1 MRDGLSATTAQRGH
15 GANANPTATQTQH
28 PLRDAWW
35 RIMDMR
41 VGIVPLPV
49 HLVLIA
55 AIVTTVLTT
64 GKLSA
69 ELSPIIALLAV
80 CSFTCMEIGQRI
92 PIFRS
97 IGGPVILV
105 TFLPSWLVF
114 THALP
119 PSVVTPIVS
128 FWKQSNFLYL
138 FIPGIIVGSI
148 LSMDRKVLIGG
159 FLRIFV
165 PLAIGSVLA
174 GIVGTAV
181 GTLLGMGLF
190 HTVFFVVVPVM
201 SGGLGEGVIP
211 LTIGYS
217 EVLHESAGDLLAQA
231 LPAVMLGNVCA
242 IVFSGVLNAI
252 GKRYPSLTGNGQLMR
267 SGNDDLGAHNAHSAH
282 GTHGEHGA
290 PASPVDATDIAAAGM
305 IAVCLYFVG
314 MLAQNT
320 LGLPGP
326 VMMLVLA
333 VAAKIGFIFSP
344 KIEAGAGVVYKFF
357 ATAVT
362 YPLLFAIGVVI
373 TPWQK
378 VVASF
383 NVPTLVTIVATVLTL
398 MATAFVVARRMN
410 MHPIDAAIV
419 VGTHSGM
426 GGTGDV
432 AILTA
437 ANRMRLMPFA
447 QIATRIGGA
456 ITITLSLIVLAK
468 IV

>member
-1 MRDGLSATTAQRGH
+1 MQDGLSATAARGSQ
-15 GANANPTATQTQH
+15 GTPPTDAGRH

-35 RIMDMR
+35 RLMDMR

-55 AIVTTVLTT
+55 TIVTTVMTT

-165 PLAIGSVLA
+165 PLAIGSILA

-190 HTVFFVVVPVM
+190 HTVFFVVIPVM

-267 SGNDDLGAHNAHSAH
+267 SGSDDIGAHDVH
-282 GTHGEHGA
+282 GK
-290 PASPVDATDIAAAGM
+290 PAAPVDATDIAAAGM

-333 VAAKIGFIFSP
+333 VAAKIGLVFSP
-344 KIEAGAGVVYKFF
+344 RLEAGAGVVYKFF

-383 NVPTLVTIVATVLTL
+383 NVPTLVTIVATVVTL
-398 MATAFVVARRMN
+398 MATAFFVARRMN

>member
-1 MRDGLSATTAQRGH
+1 MRDGLSATTAQGAH
-15 GANANPTATQTQH
+15 GASGTSTAKPAPH

-119 PSVVTPIVS
+119 PSVVTPIVA

-174 GIVGTAV
+174 GIVGTLV
-181 GTLLGMGLF
+181 GTMLGMGLF
-190 HTVFFVVVPVM
+190 HTVFFVVIPVM

-211 LTIGYS
+211 LTLGYS

-267 SGNDDLGAHNAHSAH
+267 TGDDDLGVQNAHS
-282 GTHGEHGA
+282 EHGK
-290 PASPVDATDIAAAGM
+290 PALPVDATDIAAAGM

-398 MATAFVVARRMN
+398 MVTAFVVARRMN

>member
-1 MRDGLSATTAQRGH
+1 MRDGLSATAAQGGN
-15 GANANPTATQTQH
+15 GAASQAVQHH
-28 PLRDAWW
+28 PLRERWW
-35 RIMDMR
+35 RFMDLR

-114 THALP
+114 SNVLP
-119 PSVVTPIVS
+119 PSIVTPIVA

-159 FLRIFV
+159 FVRIFV

-174 GIVGTAV
+174 GVVGTAV
-181 GTLLGMGLF
+181 GTLLGMGWF
-190 HTVFFVVVPVM
+190 HTVFFVVIPVM

-217 EVLHESAGDLLAQA
+217 EVMHQAAGDLLAQA

-267 SGNDDLGAHNAHSAH
+267 TGSDDLGSRSAH
-282 GTHGEHGA
+282 GPHDAHDAHGQA
-290 PASPVDATDIAAAGM
+290 AKAVDATDIAAAGM

-344 KIEAGAGVVYKFF
+344 KLEAGAGVVYKFF

-456 ITITLSLIVLAK
+456 ITITLSLIVLAR

>member
-1 MRDGLSATTAQRGH
+1 MRDGLSATAAQGGH
-15 GANANPTATQTQH
+15 GANATSQTPQPH
-28 PLRDAWW
+28 PLRDFWW
-35 RIMDMR
+35 RLMDMR

-55 AIVTTVLTT
+55 AIVTTILTT

-114 THALP
+114 TNALP
-119 PSVVTPIVS
+119 PSVVTPIVA

-159 FLRIFV
+159 FVRIFV

-181 GTLLGMGLF
+181 GTMLGMGLF
-190 HTVFFVVVPVM
+190 HTVFFVVIPVM

-217 EVLHESAGDLLAQA
+217 EVMHQSAGDLLAHA

-252 GKRYPSLTGNGQLMR
+252 GKRYPALTGNGQLMR
-267 SGNDDLGAHNAHSAH
+267 SGDDDIGAHDVHD
-282 GTHGEHGA
+282 G
-290 PASPVDATDIAAAGM
+290 PAKPVDATDIAAAGM

-344 KIEAGAGVVYKFF
+344 KLEAGAGVVYKFF

>member
-1 MRDGLSATTAQRGH
+1 MRDGLSATAAQRGQGGQSNQSAKVASQAAQH
-15 GANANPTATQTQH
+15 H
-28 PLRDAWW
+28 PLRDLWW

-55 AIVTTVLTT
+55 AIATTVLTT

-80 CSFTCMEIGQRI
+80 CSFTCMEVGQRI

-114 THALP
+114 ANVLP
-119 PSVVTPIVS
+119 PSVVTPIVA

-159 FLRIFV
+159 FVRIFV

-181 GTLLGMGLF
+181 GTMLGMGLF
-190 HTVFFVVVPVM
+190 HTVFFVVIPVM

-217 EVLHESAGDLLAQA
+217 EVMHQGAGDLLAQA

-242 IVFSGVLNAI
+242 IVFSGVLNAL

-267 SGNDDLGAHNAHSAH
+267 TGSDDIGAHDMHA
-282 GTHGEHGA
+282 E
-290 PASPVDATDIAAAGM
+290 PAKAVDATDIAAAGM

-333 VAAKIGFIFSP
+333 VAAKIGFVFSP
-344 KIEAGAGVVYKFF
+344 KLEAGAGVVYKFF

>member
-1 MRDGLSATTAQRGH
+1 MRRGSNVAAAEAEVPAGRFDATSATER
-15 GANANPTATQTQH
+15 QTRH
-28 PLRDAWW
+28 SLRETWW
-35 RIMDMR
+35 RLMDIR
-41 VGIVPLPV
+41 IGIVPLPV
-49 HLVLIA
+49 HVVLALALSVA
-55 AIVTTVLTT
+55 AAS
-64 GKLSA
+64 GKLSS

-80 CSFTCMEIGQRI
+80 CSFTCLEVGQRI
-92 PIFRS
+92 PVFRS

-105 TFLPSWLVF
+105 TFLPSYLVF
-114 THALP
+114 AHLLP
-119 PSVVTPIVS
+119 PVVVKPILD
-128 FWKQSNFLYL
+128 FWKSSNFLYL

-165 PLAIGSVLA
+165 PLAAGSILA
-174 GIVGTAV
+174 GVVGTLV
-181 GTLLGMGLF
+181 GTLLGMGTF
-190 HTVFFVVVPVM
+190 HTVFFVVIPVM

-211 LTIGYS
+211 LTLGYS
-217 EVLHESAGDLLAQA
+217 EILHRPTGELLAQA

-242 IVFSGVLNAI
+242 IVFSGMLNAL
-252 GKRYPSLTGNGQLMR
+252 GKRYPALTGNGQLLR
-267 SGNDDLGAHNAHSAH
+267 SADADLND
-282 GTHGEHGA
+282 TK
-290 PASPVDATDIAAAGM
+290 PAAAAKNVDATDIAAAGM
-305 IAVCLYFVG
+305 IAVCLYFLG

-333 VAAKIGFIFSP
+333 VAAKLCFVVSP
-344 KIEAGAGVVYKFF
+344 SLENGAGVVYKFF

-378 VVASF
+378 VVESF
-383 NVPTLVTIVATVLTL
+383 NLPTLVTIVATVATL
-398 MATAFVVARRMN
+398 MATGFFVARRMN
-410 MHPIDAAIV
+410 MYPIDAAIV
-419 VGTHSGM
+419 TGTHSGM

-432 AILTA
+432 AILSA

-456 ITITLSLIVLAK
+456 ITITLSLLVLAR

>member
-1 MRDGLSATTAQRGH
+1 MQDGLSATAARGSQ
-15 GANANPTATQTQH
+15 GTPPADASRH

-35 RIMDMR
+35 RLMDMR

-55 AIVTTVLTT
+55 AIVTTVMTT

-190 HTVFFVVVPVM
+190 HTVFFVVIPVM

-267 SGNDDLGAHNAHSAH
+267 SGSDDIGAHDVH
-282 GTHGEHGA
+282 GK
-290 PASPVDATDIAAAGM
+290 PAAPVDATDIAAAGM

-333 VAAKIGFIFSP
+333 VAAKIGLVFSP
-344 KIEAGAGVVYKFF
+344 RLEAGAGVVYKFF

-383 NVPTLVTIVATVLTL
+383 NVPTLVTIVATVVTL
-398 MATAFVVARRMN
+398 MATAFFVARRMN

>member
-1 MRDGLSATTAQRGH
+1 
-15 GANANPTATQTQH
+15 
-28 PLRDAWW
+28 
-35 RIMDMR
+35 MDMR

-119 PSVVTPIVS
+119 PSVVTPIVA

-211 LTIGYS
+211 LTLGYA

-267 SGNDDLGAHNAHSAH
+267 SGNDDLGTQDS
-282 GTHGEHGA
+282 HGETA
-290 PASPVDATDIAAAGM
+290 KPALPVDATDIAAAGM

-326 VMMLVLA
+326 VMMLVFA

-398 MATAFVVARRMN
+398 MVTAFVVARRMN

>member
-1 MRDGLSATTAQRGH
+1 
-15 GANANPTATQTQH
+15 
-28 PLRDAWW
+28 
-35 RIMDMR
+35 
-41 VGIVPLPV
+41 
-49 HLVLIA
+49 
-55 AIVTTVLTT
+55 
-64 GKLSA
+64 
-69 ELSPIIALLAV
+69 
-80 CSFTCMEIGQRI
+80 
-92 PIFRS
+92 
-97 IGGPVILV
+97 
-105 TFLPSWLVF
+105 
-114 THALP
+114 
-119 PSVVTPIVS
+119 
-128 FWKQSNFLYL
+128 
-138 FIPGIIVGSI
+138 
-148 LSMDRKVLIGG
+148 
-159 FLRIFV
+159 
-165 PLAIGSVLA
+165 
-174 GIVGTAV
+174 
-181 GTLLGMGLF
+181 
-190 HTVFFVVVPVM
+190 
-201 SGGLGEGVIP
+201 
-211 LTIGYS
+211 
-217 EVLHESAGDLLAQA
+217 
-231 LPAVMLGNVCA
+231 
-242 IVFSGVLNAI
+242 
-252 GKRYPSLTGNGQLMR
+252 
-267 SGNDDLGAHNAHSAH
+267 
-282 GTHGEHGA
+282 
-290 PASPVDATDIAAAGM
+290 
-305 IAVCLYFVG
+305 AVCLYFVG

-344 KIEAGAGVVYKFF
+344 RLEAGAGVVYKFF

-383 NVPTLVTIVATVLTL
+383 NVPTLVTIVATVITL
-398 MATAFVVARRMN
+398 MASAFFVARRMN

>member
-1 MRDGLSATTAQRGH
+1 
-15 GANANPTATQTQH
+15 
-28 PLRDAWW
+28 
-35 RIMDMR
+35 MDLR

-55 AIVTTVLTT
+55 AIVTTILTT

-92 PIFRS
+92 PVFRS

-114 THALP
+114 SNLLP
-119 PSVVTPIVS
+119 PSVVTPIVA

-159 FLRIFV
+159 FVRIFV
-165 PLAIGSVLA
+165 PLAVGSVLA

-181 GTLLGMGLF
+181 GTMLGMGLF
-190 HTVFFVVVPVM
+190 HTVFFVVIPVM

-217 EVLHESAGDLLAQA
+217 EVMHQSAGDLLAQA

-242 IVFSGVLNAI
+242 IVFSGVLNAV
-252 GKRYPSLTGNGQLMR
+252 GKRYPALTGNGQLMR
-267 SGNDDLGAHNAHSAH
+267 T
-282 GTHGEHGA
+282 GTHDIGDHRADAHEAHDA
-290 PASPVDATDIAAAGM
+290 LPAKAVDATDIAAAGM

-320 LGLPGP
+320 IGLPGP

-344 KIEAGAGVVYKFF
+344 KLEAGAGVVYKFF

-383 NVPTLVTIVATVLTL
+383 NVPTLVTIVATVITL
-398 MATAFVVARRMN
+398 MATAFIVARRMN

>member
-1 MRDGLSATTAQRGH
+1 MRDGLSATTAQGGH
-15 GANANPTATQTQH
+15 GASGTSTARPATH

-119 PSVVTPIVS
+119 PSVVTPIVA

-190 HTVFFVVVPVM
+190 HTVFFVVIPVM

-211 LTIGYS
+211 LTLGYS

-267 SGNDDLGAHNAHSAH
+267 TGDDDLGAQDTHS
-282 GTHGEHGA
+282 EHGK
-290 PASPVDATDIAAAGM
+290 PALPVDATDIAAAGM

-398 MATAFVVARRMN
+398 MVTAFVVARRMN

>member
-1 MRDGLSATTAQRGH
+1 
-15 GANANPTATQTQH
+15 
-28 PLRDAWW
+28 
-35 RIMDMR
+35 MDMR

-92 PIFRS
+92 PVFRS

-119 PSVVTPIVS
+119 PSVVTPIVA

-211 LTIGYS
+211 LTLGYA

-267 SGNDDLGAHNAHSAH
+267 SGNDDLGTQDSHDETAK
-282 GTHGEHGA
+282 
-290 PASPVDATDIAAAGM
+290 PALPVDATDIAAAGM

-326 VMMLVLA
+326 VMMLVFA

-398 MATAFVVARRMN
+398 MVTAFVVARRMN

>member
-1 MRDGLSATTAQRGH
+1 MRDGLSATTARGSA
-15 GANANPTATQTQH
+15 GVDANTPTSRAHH

-35 RIMDMR
+35 RLMDMR

-55 AIVTTVLTT
+55 AIIITVLTT

-92 PIFRS
+92 PVFRS

-105 TFLPSWLVF
+105 TFLPSYLVF

-119 PSVVTPIVS
+119 PSMVAPIVS
-128 FWKQSNFLYL
+128 FWKQSNFLNL

-165 PLAIGSVLA
+165 PLAAGSVLA

-190 HTVFFVVVPVM
+190 HTVFFVVIPVM

-211 LTIGYS
+211 LTLGYS
-217 EVLHESAGDLLAQA
+217 EVMHQSPGDLLAQA

-252 GKRYPSLTGNGQLMR
+252 GKRYPALTGNGQLMR
-267 SGNDDLGAHNAHSAH
+267 SGDDDIGAHDPHHPHAKP
-282 GTHGEHGA
+282 GA
-290 PASPVDATDIAAAGM
+290 PVDATDIAAAGM

-333 VAAKIGFIFSP
+333 VAAKIGFVFSP
-344 KIEAGAGVVYKFF
+344 KLEAGAGVVYKFF

-378 VVASF
+378 VVDSF
-383 NVPTLVTIVATVLTL
+383 NVPTLVTIVATVVTL

-456 ITITLSLIVLAK
+456 ITITLALIVLTK

>member
-1 MRDGLSATTAQRGH
+1 MRDGLSATAARRGQGGH
-15 GANANPTATQTQH
+15 SNQSAKTTTQAVQH
-28 PLRDAWW
+28 RPLRDLWW

-55 AIVTTVLTT
+55 AIATTVLTT

-80 CSFTCMEIGQRI
+80 CSFTCMEVGQRI

-114 THALP
+114 ANVLP
-119 PSVVTPIVS
+119 PSVVTPIVA

-159 FLRIFV
+159 FVRIFV

-181 GTLLGMGLF
+181 GTMLGMGVF
-190 HTVFFVVVPVM
+190 HTVFFVVIPVM

-217 EVLHESAGDLLAQA
+217 EVMHQGSGDLLAQA

-242 IVFSGVLNAI
+242 IVFSGVLNAL

-267 SGNDDLGAHNAHSAH
+267 TGSDDI
-282 GTHGEHGA
+282 GTHDVHAE
-290 PASPVDATDIAAAGM
+290 PAKAVDATDIAAAGM

-333 VAAKIGFIFSP
+333 VAAKIGFVFSP
-344 KIEAGAGVVYKFF
+344 KLEAGAGVVYKFF

-398 MATAFVVARRMN
+398 MATAFIVARRMN

>member
-1 MRDGLSATTAQRGH
+1 MRERTRLGATEHAPSSDFPSTGTAR
-15 GANANPTATQTQH
+15 
-28 PLRDAWW
+28 PLRHAWW
-35 RIMDMR
+35 RLMDIR
-41 VGIVPLPV
+41 IGIVPLPV
-49 HLVLIA
+49 HMVLALALIA
-55 AIVTTVLTT
+55 TAIS

-92 PIFRS
+92 PVFRS

-105 TFLPSWLVF
+105 TFLPSYLVF

-119 PSVVTPIVS
+119 TSVVKPIVD
-128 FWKQSNFLYL
+128 FWKAGNFLYL
-138 FIPGIIVGSI
+138 FIPAIIVGSI
-148 LSMDRKVLIGG
+148 LSMDRKVLIDG
-159 FLRIFV
+159 FVRIFV
-165 PLAIGSVLA
+165 PLGVGSLVA
-174 GIVGTAV
+174 GVVGTAV
-181 GTLLGMGLF
+181 GTMLGMDVF
-190 HTVFFVVVPVM
+190 HTVFFVVIPVM

-211 LTIGYS
+211 LTLGYS
-217 EVLHESAGDLLAQA
+217 EVLHQPAGELLAQA
-231 LPAVMLGNVCA
+231 LPAVMLGNVSA

-267 SGNDDLGAHNAHSAH
+267 SGNDGLPQAAKS
-282 GTHGEHGA
+282 TA
-290 PASPVDATDIAAAGM
+290 PIDVTDIAAAGM

-314 MLAQNT
+314 TLAQNT

-326 VMMLVLA
+326 VLMLVLA
-333 VAAKIGFIFSP
+333 VAAKAFFVFSP
-344 KIEAGAGVVYKFF
+344 RLEQGSGVVYKFF

-378 VVASF
+378 IIASF
-383 NVPTLVTIVATVLTL
+383 NVPTLVTIVATVATL
-398 MATAFVVARRMN
+398 MATAFVIGRRMN
-410 MHPIDAAIV
+410 MYPIDAAIV

-432 AILTA
+432 AILTS

>member
-1 MRDGLSATTAQRGH
+1 MQEGLSATPVRSRH
-15 GANANPTATQTQH
+15 SDSPNAATTRH
-28 PLRDAWW
+28 SMRDAWW
-35 RIMDMR
+35 RLMDVR

-55 AIVTTVLTT
+55 AIVTTILTT

-92 PIFRS
+92 PVFRS

-119 PSVVTPIVS
+119 PSVVTPIVN

-165 PLAIGSVLA
+165 PLAIGSILA

-217 EVLHESAGDLLAQA
+217 EVMHQSAGDLLAQA

-267 SGNDDLGAHNAHSAH
+267 SGNDDIGSHDGH
-282 GTHGEHGA
+282 GK
-290 PASPVDATDIAAAGM
+290 PAAPVDATDIAAAGM

-344 KIEAGAGVVYKFF
+344 RLEAGAGVVYKFF

-383 NVPTLVTIVATVLTL
+383 NVPTLVTIVATVITL
-398 MATAFVVARRMN
+398 MASAFFVARRMN

>member
-1 MRDGLSATTAQRGH
+1 
-15 GANANPTATQTQH
+15 
-28 PLRDAWW
+28 
-35 RIMDMR
+35 MDMR

-119 PSVVTPIVS
+119 PSVVTPIVA

-211 LTIGYS
+211 LTLGYA

-267 SGNDDLGAHNAHSAH
+267 SGIDDLGTQDSHDETAK
-282 GTHGEHGA
+282 
-290 PASPVDATDIAAAGM
+290 PALPVDATDIAAAGM

-326 VMMLVLA
+326 VMMLVFA

-398 MATAFVVARRMN
+398 MVTAFVVARRMN

>member
-1 MRDGLSATTAQRGH
+1 
-15 GANANPTATQTQH
+15 
-28 PLRDAWW
+28 
-35 RIMDMR
+35 MDMR
-41 VGIVPLPV
+41 IGVVPLPV
-49 HLVLIA
+49 HIVLAVALIISA
-55 AIVTTVLTT
+55 AT
-64 GKLSA
+64 GKLSS

-80 CSFTCMEIGQRI
+80 CSFTCLEVGQRI
-92 PIFRS
+92 PVFRS
-97 IGGPVILV
+97 VGGPVILV
-105 TFLPSWLVF
+105 TFLPSYLVF
-114 THALP
+114 AHVLP
-119 PSVVTPIVS
+119 PVVVKPIVD
-128 FWKQSNFLYL
+128 FWKSSNFLYL

-165 PLAIGSVLA
+165 PLAAGSILA
-174 GIVGTAV
+174 GIVGTMV
-181 GTLLGMGLF
+181 GTLLGMGTF
-190 HTVFFVVVPVM
+190 HTVFFVVIPVM

-211 LTIGYS
+211 LTLGYS
-217 EVLHESAGDLLAQA
+217 ELLHRPAGELLAQA

-242 IVFSGVLNAI
+242 IVFAGVLSAI

-267 SGNDDLGAHNAHSAH
+267 SGDDDLTNSKRAAATKN
-282 GTHGEHGA
+282 
-290 PASPVDATDIAAAGM
+290 VDATDIAAAGM
-305 IAVCLYFVG
+305 IAVCLYFLG

-333 VAAKIGFIFSP
+333 VAAKLCFVFSP
-344 KIEAGAGVVYKFF
+344 SLENGAGVVYKFF

-378 VVASF
+378 VVDAF
-383 NVPTLVTIVATVLTL
+383 NLPTLVTIVATVATL
-398 MATAFVVARRMN
+398 MTTGFFVARRMN
-410 MHPIDAAIV
+410 MYPIDAAIV
-419 VGTHSGM
+419 TGTHSGM

-432 AILTA
+432 AILSA

-456 ITITLSLIVLAK
+456 ITITLSLLVLARL
-468 IV
+468 V

>member
-1 MRDGLSATTAQRGH
+1 
-15 GANANPTATQTQH
+15 
-28 PLRDAWW
+28 
-35 RIMDMR
+35 MDMR

-119 PSVVTPIVS
+119 PSVVTPIVA

-211 LTIGYS
+211 LTLGYA

-267 SGNDDLGAHNAHSAH
+267 SGNDDLGTQDSHDETAK
-282 GTHGEHGA
+282 
-290 PASPVDATDIAAAGM
+290 PALPVDATDIAAAGM

-326 VMMLVLA
+326 VMMLVFA

-398 MATAFVVARRMN
+398 MVTAFVVARRMN

>member
-1 MRDGLSATTAQRGH
+1 MRDGLSATAAHGGRGTASPAVQH
-15 GANANPTATQTQH
+15 H
-28 PLRDAWW
+28 PLRDLWW
-35 RIMDMR
+35 RIMDLR

-55 AIVTTVLTT
+55 AIVTTILTT

-92 PIFRS
+92 PVFRS

-114 THALP
+114 SNLLP
-119 PSVVTPIVS
+119 PSVVTPIVA

-159 FLRIFV
+159 FVRIFV
-165 PLAIGSVLA
+165 PLAVGSVLA

-181 GTLLGMGLF
+181 GTMLGMGLF
-190 HTVFFVVVPVM
+190 HTVFFVVIPVM

-217 EVLHESAGDLLAQA
+217 EVMHQSAGDLLAQA

-242 IVFSGVLNAI
+242 IVFSGVLNAV
-252 GKRYPSLTGNGQLMR
+252 GKRYPALTGNGQLMR
-267 SGNDDLGAHNAHSAH
+267 T
-282 GTHGEHGA
+282 GTHDIGDHRADAHEAHDA
-290 PASPVDATDIAAAGM
+290 LPAKAVDATDIAAAGM

-320 LGLPGP
+320 IGLPGP

-344 KIEAGAGVVYKFF
+344 KLEAGAGVVYKFF

-383 NVPTLVTIVATVLTL
+383 NVPTLVTIVATVITL
-398 MATAFVVARRMN
+398 MATAFIVARRMN

>member
-1 MRDGLSATTAQRGH
+1 MRDGLSATAAQGGQGGQ
-15 GANANPTATQTQH
+15 GATSPVQHH
-28 PLRDAWW
+28 PLRDLWW
-35 RIMDMR
+35 RIMDFR

-114 THALP
+114 SNVLP
-119 PSVVTPIVS
+119 PSVVTPIVA

-159 FLRIFV
+159 FVRIFV

-174 GIVGTAV
+174 GLVGTAV
-181 GTLLGMGLF
+181 GTMLGMGLF
-190 HTVFFVVVPVM
+190 HTVFFVVIPVM

-217 EVLHESAGDLLAQA
+217 EVMHQAAGDLLAQA

-252 GKRYPSLTGNGQLMR
+252 GKRYPALTGNGQLMR
-267 SGNDDLGAHNAHSAH
+267 TGSDDLGAHDAHD
-282 GTHGEHGA
+282 THGQPTKG
-290 PASPVDATDIAAAGM
+290 VDATDIAAAGM

-314 MLAQNT
+314 MLAQST

-344 KIEAGAGVVYKFF
+344 KLEAGAGVVYKFF

-383 NVPTLVTIVATVLTL
+383 NVPTLVTIIATVLTL
-398 MATAFVVARRMN
+398 MATAFIVARRMN

-456 ITITLSLIVLAK
+456 ITITLSLIVLAR

>member
-1 MRDGLSATTAQRGH
+1 MRDGFSATAAQGGQGPGKTSSTAQPH
-15 GANANPTATQTQH
+15 H

-35 RIMDMR
+35 RLMDMR

-55 AIVTTVLTT
+55 AIVITVFTT

-92 PIFRS
+92 PVFRS

-105 TFLPSWLVF
+105 TFLPSYLVF

-119 PSVVTPIVS
+119 PSVVQPIVS

-148 LSMDRKVLIGG
+148 LSMDRKILIGG

-165 PLAIGSVLA
+165 PLAVGSVLA
-174 GIVGTAV
+174 GIVGTLV
-181 GTLLGMGLF
+181 GTMLGMGLF
-190 HTVFFVVVPVM
+190 HTVFFVVIPVM

-217 EVLHESAGDLLAQA
+217 EVMHQSPGDLLAQA

-242 IVFSGVLNAI
+242 IVFSGVLNAV

-267 SGNDDLGAHNAHSAH
+267 SGNDDI
-282 GTHGEHGA
+282 GTHDIHSEHGQPGA
-290 PASPVDATDIAAAGM
+290 PVDATDIAAAGM

-314 MLAQNT
+314 MLAQST

-344 KIEAGAGVVYKFF
+344 KLEAGAGVVYKFF

-383 NVPTLVTIVATVLTL
+383 NVPTLVTIIATVITL
-398 MATAFVVARRMN
+398 MATAFIVARRMN

-456 ITITLSLIVLAK
+456 ITITLALIVLAK

>member
-1 MRDGLSATTAQRGH
+1 MRDGLSATAAQGGQ
-15 GANANPTATQTQH
+15 GAASPTQPH
-28 PLRDAWW
+28 PLRDLWW
-35 RIMDMR
+35 RFMDMR

-55 AIVTTVLTT
+55 ANVTTVLTT

-114 THALP
+114 SHVLP
-119 PSVVTPIVS
+119 PSMVTPIVA

-159 FLRIFV
+159 FVRIFV

-174 GIVGTAV
+174 GIVGTTV
-181 GTLLGMGLF
+181 GTMLGMGLF
-190 HTVFFVVVPVM
+190 HTVFFVVIPVM

-217 EVLHESAGDLLAQA
+217 EVMHQGAGDLLAQA

-267 SGNDDLGAHNAHSAH
+267 TGSDDLGAHDV
-282 GTHGEHGA
+282 HGE
-290 PASPVDATDIAAAGM
+290 PAKAVDATDIAAAGM

-344 KIEAGAGVVYKFF
+344 KLEAGAGVVYKFF

>member
-1 MRDGLSATTAQRGH
+1 MQMREHTSLGTAEHAPSGGLASTGTTHRF
-15 GANANPTATQTQH
+15 
-28 PLRDAWW
+28 RDAWW
-35 RIMDMR
+35 RLMDMR
-41 VGIVPLPV
+41 IGIVPLPV
-49 HLVLIA
+49 HIVLALALIA
-55 AIVTTVLTT
+55 TAAT

-105 TFLPSWLVF
+105 TFLPSYLVF

-119 PSVVTPIVS
+119 PAVVKPIVD
-128 FWKQSNFLYL
+128 FWKAGNFLYL
-138 FIPGIIVGSI
+138 FIPAIIVGSI

-165 PLAIGSVLA
+165 PLVAGSLLA
-174 GIVGTAV
+174 GAVGTAV
-181 GTLLGMGLF
+181 GTLLGMGVF
-190 HTVFFVVVPVM
+190 HTVFFVVIPVM

-211 LTIGYS
+211 LTLGYS
-217 EVLHESAGDLLAQA
+217 EVLHQPAGELLAQA
-231 LPAVMLGNVCA
+231 LPAVMLGNVTA

-267 SGNDDLGAHNAHSAH
+267 SGDDDLPETAKS
-282 GTHGEHGA
+282 TA
-290 PASPVDATDIAAAGM
+290 PIDATDIAAAGM

-333 VAAKIGFIFSP
+333 VAAKVFFVFSP
-344 KIEAGAGVVYKFF
+344 RLERGAGVVYKFF

-378 VVASF
+378 IIDSF
-383 NVPTLVTIVATVLTL
+383 NVPTLVTIVATVATL
-398 MATAFVVARRMN
+398 MVTAFVVARRMN

-419 VGTHSGM
+419 VGTHSGL

>member
-1 MRDGLSATTAQRGH
+1 MRDGLSATTAQGGH
-15 GANANPTATQTQH
+15 GANGTSTTPSSGHA
-28 PLRDAWW
+28 LRDAWW
-35 RIMDMR
+35 RFMDMR

-119 PSVVTPIVS
+119 PSVVTPIVA

-211 LTIGYS
+211 LTLGYA

-267 SGNDDLGAHNAHSAH
+267 SGNDDLGTQDPHDETAKP
-282 GTHGEHGA
+282 A
-290 PASPVDATDIAAAGM
+290 PPVDATDIAAAGM

-326 VMMLVLA
+326 VMMLVFA

-398 MATAFVVARRMN
+398 MVTAFVVARRMN